1 MNPDEA
7 IEGPGSPQ
15 SRQPRASDRPGRE
28 RNVRRGVYG
37 VRVTNRTDETADRVR
52 RFRTG
57 AAERGLPPDAAERWV
72 RSLRPAA
79 YLADGGDG
87 PVAARLG
94 GRPRLPY
101 GAPEPSHGFVAA
113 VDCALL
119 RADATD
125 LPLPA
130 DGHLLFFAV
139 PGIDFTGRREDVV
152 RYVPA
157 GTATAEPP
165 AGDGGELFPGR
176 ELRTTVYAPS
186 TQDSGS
192 FTRAQYGD
200 PPPQDEYTRTY
211 RLSDVWG
218 ASGADGF
225 DWSLQLGGHPMVPN
239 IDPLEGLRGHDP
251 DEEGSGHTRTG
262 GRDDWTLL
270 ATWRCG
276 EDAPD
281 EAGLDGLVVHWLVL
295 RRDLA
300 ALRLDRVLTFVD
312 MWAS

>member
-1 MNPDEA
+1 M
-7 IEGPGSPQ
+7 
-15 SRQPRASDRPGRE
+15 
-28 RNVRRGVYG
+28 
-37 VRVTNRTDETADRVR
+37 TNGTDETVDRVR
-52 RFRTG
+52 RFRAG
-57 AAERGLPPDAAERWV
+57 AVERGLPPNAAERWV

-94 GRPRLPY
+94 GRPRLPH
-101 GAPEPSHGFVAA
+101 GAPVPPHGFVAS

-125 LPLPA
+125 PPLPA

-139 PGIDFTGRREDVV
+139 PDIDFTGRREDVV

-157 GTATAEPP
+157 GTATAELPV
-165 AGDGGELFPGR
+165 GEGRELFPGR
-176 ELRTTVYAPS
+176 ELRTVAYGPS
-186 TQDSGS
+186 TQESGS
-192 FTRAQYGD
+192 FTRDQYGD
-200 PPPQDEYTRTY
+200 PPPQDEYMRTY
-211 RLSDVWG
+211 GLSEAWHAAG
-218 ASGADGF
+218 GDGHGGV
-225 DWSLQLGGHPMVPN
+225 DWRLQLGGHPLVPN
-239 IDPLEGLRGHDP
+239 IDPLEGLRGYDP
-251 DEEGSGHTRTG
+251 DEEGSERTRTG

-276 EDAPD
+276 DDAPD
-281 EAGLDGLVVHWLVL
+281 EVGLDGLVVHWLVL

-312 MWAS
+312 MWAP